1 MPDANIRF
9 EAADSIGTLTIDRP
23 KSLNALNPETLRE
36 ILRCLRDVR
45 RAGEVRALIVTG
57 AGEKAFVAGADIAE
71 MSKMTVVQAKEM
83 ARLGQ
88 RSTSALEDLPIPVIA
103 AVNGFALGGGMELVM
118 ACDLAIAS
126 EKARFGQPEINLG
139 IIPGFGGTQRL
150 ARRVG
155 APRAREMIYGGD
167 MIDAETARQW
177 GLVNRVVKPEDLLA
191 EARKLA
197 ATLATKP
204 PVALAQAKLVIQHGL
219 DVDLENGLRLEAE
232 AFAVTFST
240 EDRTEGMAAF
250 LNKRPAKFAGR

>member
-1 MPDANIRF
+1 MPDSNIRF
-9 EAADSIGTLTIDRP
+9 EAADAIGVLTIDRP

-36 ILRCLRDVR
+36 ILRRLRDVR
-45 RAGEVRALIVTG
+45 REGTLRAMIVTG
-57 AGEKAFVAGADIAE
+57 AGERAFVAGADIAE
-71 MSKMTVVQAKEM
+71 MSTMSVIEAKEM

-88 RSTSALEDLPIPVIA
+88 RVTSALEDLPFPVIA
-103 AVNGFALGGGMELVM
+103 AVNGFALGGGMELAM
-118 ACDLAIAS
+118 ACDLVIAS

-150 ARRVG
+150 ARRIG

-177 GLVNRVVKPEDLLA
+177 GLVNRVVKPEELLG

-197 ATLATKP
+197 AAFAAKP
-204 PVALAQAKLVIQHGL
+204 PVAIAQAKLAIRHGL
-219 DVDLENGLRLEAE
+219 DVDLESGLRLEAE

-240 EDRTEGMAAF
+240 TDRSEGMTAF
-250 LNKRPAKFAGR
+250 LSKRPAKFTGR

>member
-23 KSLNALNPETLRE
+23 KSLNALNPDTLRE

-45 RAGEVRALIVTG
+45 REGEVRALIVTG

-155 APRAREMIYGGD
+155 APRARQMIYGGD

-219 DVDLENGLRLEAE
+219 DLDLENGLRLEAE
-232 AFAVTFST
+232 AFAVTFSS

-250 LNKRPAKFAGR
+250 LEKRPAKFTGR

>member
-23 KSLNALNPETLRE
+23 KALNALNPDTLRE
-36 ILRCLRDVR
+36 ILRCLREVR

-88 RSTSALEDLPIPVIA
+88 RLTSALEDLPIPVIA

-204 PVALAQAKLVIQHGL
+204 PVALAQAKLAIQHGL

-250 LNKRPAKFAGR
+250 LTKRPAKFVGR

>member
-9 EAADSIGTLTIDRP
+9 EAADSIGVLTIDRP

-45 RAGEVRALIVTG
+45 REGTLRALIVTG

-71 MSKMTVVQAKEM
+71 MSKMSVIEAKEM

-88 RSTSALEDLPIPVIA
+88 RVTSALEDLPIPVIA

-177 GLVNRVVKPEDLLA
+177 GLVNRVVKPEDLLTD
-191 EARKLA
+191 ARKLA

-204 PVALAQAKLVIQHGL
+204 PVALAQAKLAIQHGL

-250 LNKRPAKFAGR
+250 LTKRPAKFTGR

>member
-88 RSTSALEDLPIPVIA
+88 RLTSALEDLPIPVIA

-155 APRAREMIYGGD
+155 APRARQMIYGGD

>member
-9 EAADSIGTLTIDRP
+9 EAADSIGILTIDRP

-45 RAGEVRALIVTG
+45 REGTLRALIVTG

-71 MSKMTVVQAKEM
+71 MSKMSVIEAKEM

-88 RSTSALEDLPIPVIA
+88 RVTSALEDLPVPVIA

-177 GLVNRVVKPEDLLA
+177 GLVNRVVKPEDLLT

-197 ATLATKP
+197 AALATKP
-204 PVALAQAKLVIQHGL
+204 PVAIAQAKLAIQHGL

-240 EDRTEGMAAF
+240 DDRSEGMAAF
-250 LNKRPAKFAGR
+250 LGKRAAKWSGR

>member
-1 MPDANIRF
+1 MAYENILVERDP
-9 EAADSIGTLTIDRP
+9 AISTITVNRP
-23 KSLNALNPETLRE
+23 KALNALNSHTLRE
-36 ILRCLRDVR
+36 LTQAVRECADSRVIIL
-45 RAGEVRALIVTG
+45 TG
-57 AGEKAFVAGADIAE
+57 AGERAFVAGADIAE

-155 APRAREMIYGGD
+155 APRARQMIYGGD

>member
-1 MPDANIRF
+1 MPDASIRF

-23 KSLNALNPETLRE
+23 KALNALNPDTLRE

-45 RAGEVRALIVTG
+45 RAGEVRALILTG

-88 RSTSALEDLPIPVIA
+88 RLTSALEDLPIPVIA

-139 IIPGFGGTQRL
+139 IIPGLGGTQRL

-204 PVALAQAKLVIQHGL
+204 PIALAQAKLAIQHGL

-250 LNKRPAKFAGR
+250 LTKRTAKFTGR